1 MAALDEV
8 ASSSTLHRVVARRG
22 LKLRAAPS
30 LTSAP
35 VGLVPFG
42 AAVAVDVDG
51 AVELEGRKTRVRCTP
66 RGEGYAAGWSTWN
79 PKLLA
84 PDDDA
89 DGAAV
94 LARLEAADRGDVTP
108 ELAGECCVAAVCK
121 GTHLLPICEAL
132 AARVDADDAVG
143 ALCAS
148 ALAFASS
155 ARSGFRVAASAGP
168 EDAAPVAVVIL
179 GFGGSSLPELQGIV
193 DHYANARPRWRRV
206 VAVTPA
212 FAPPALRGAA
222 EAQIDDVVARCA
234 GAHHVLCHAFSNNGA
249 SALGRLIEASP
260 EFKKRLR
267 GCVFDSAAD
276 MHGDEDMM
284 IDAIGGMV
292 KNLFRGTKAGLTFA
306 KAVDGPAFGACVA
319 RVVRADDGAV
329 LRIQTRG
336 LERLCSDLPPYCR
349 YLFVHGAEDALIR
362 KPSIDAFITLLR
374 CFASLP
380 IETVVFEKSP
390 HCRHFDFYQERYTAA
405 VDAFFDD
412 AVDKAPRGSAL

>member
-94 LARLEAADRGDVTP
+94 LARLEAAERVDVTP

-168 EDAAPVAVVIL
+168 EDGIHQWNMGMLAHCQC
-179 GFGGSSLPELQGIV
+179 GFLPMMLQGQ
-193 DHYANARPRWRRV
+193 
-206 VAVTPA
+206 PA
-212 FAPPALRGAA
+212 CPGLLH
-222 EAQIDDVVARCA
+222 Q
-234 GAHHVLCHAFSNNGA
+234 
-249 SALGRLIEASP
+249 
-260 EFKKRLR
+260 
-267 GCVFDSAAD
+267 
-276 MHGDEDMM
+276 
-284 IDAIGGMV
+284 
-292 KNLFRGTKAGLTFA
+292 RGTCAMPRSNATCRRSEGCSQA
-306 KAVDGPAFGACVA
+306 ES
-319 RVVRADDGAV
+319 
-329 LRIQTRG
+329 TRTNPP
-336 LERLCSDLPPYCR
+336 RL
-349 YLFVHGAEDALIR
+349 A
-362 KPSIDAFITLLR
+362 
-374 CFASLP
+374 
-380 IETVVFEKSP
+380 
-390 HCRHFDFYQERYTAA
+390 
-405 VDAFFDD
+405 
-412 AVDKAPRGSAL
+412 